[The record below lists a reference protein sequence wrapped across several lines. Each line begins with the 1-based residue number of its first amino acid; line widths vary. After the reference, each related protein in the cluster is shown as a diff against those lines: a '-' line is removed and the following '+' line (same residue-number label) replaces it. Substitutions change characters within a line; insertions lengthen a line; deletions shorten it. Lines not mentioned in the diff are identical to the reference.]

1 MSLKNGTPRL
11 ARAVIR
17 PILLLGA
24 RLITLCRLEPD
35 SALIAAIV
43 KYMGAPGAKR
53 LRAVVPAFSTFI
65 LSPNA
70 TNSASASEAYVPT
83 MSDQGAL
90 TVAAIAKIAKNV
102 DREVDV
108 LEAHINQYAPGIA
121 PQIFERLAE
130 AHLSE
135 NSAARAT
142 ETLRRGLGIHP
153 ENGRLHRVL
162 ALALSGMSEWAE
174 AVTHWEQVPEN
185 LQEGTNIWTVIGVA
199 RAYRL
204 AGNPLMANKLARRAA
219 RSHPDNELLREEIR
233 LCRPYVIDWSHCLVA
248 VDPMESDRQAGE
260 ITSMGFL
267 HGGTEPL
274 TGWVDSPEKGDPDV
288 LLLVNNRTMAAT
300 VAAETS
306 NVSRAKAFSI
316 NCAEL
321 LQYLG
326 DGDIVRVTSNGN
338 AISLPGLGSVAMVDC
353 GQTSRFDLLQ
363 KRLDE
368 GYVFTKDGRLRPGHD
383 AVSKRAVLDLFEDVS
398 SVIESGT
405 GQPVFPFYGNLLGA
419 VREGDFIA
427 HDVDGFDIV
436 YLCGSNQPR
445 DVRAEIARVCR
456 LLIERGYDL
465 KPEPCSVMIRRNHS
479 DAMFIDM
486 NYGWFTPSDEL
497 NVSFGWRFEPVLG
510 RARFVAGRRCRLVDR
525 EVLIPGNAEEVLQQL
540 YGSRWR
546 VPDQGYSA
554 RKLLKRD
561 DEYLLTM
568 TDIQSIANST

>member
-1 MSLKNGTPRL
+1 
-11 ARAVIR
+11 
-17 PILLLGA
+17 
-24 RLITLCRLEPD
+24 
-35 SALIAAIV
+35 
-43 KYMGAPGAKR
+43 
-53 LRAVVPAFSTFI
+53 
-65 LSPNA
+65 
-70 TNSASASEAYVPT
+70 
-83 MSDQGAL
+83 
-90 TVAAIAKIAKNV
+90 
-102 DREVDV
+102 
-108 LEAHINQYAPGIA
+108 
-121 PQIFERLAE
+121 
-130 AHLSE
+130 
-135 NSAARAT
+135 
-142 ETLRRGLGIHP
+142 
-153 ENGRLHRVL
+153 
-162 ALALSGMSEWAE
+162 
-174 AVTHWEQVPEN
+174 VTHWEQVPEN
-185 LQEGTNIWTVIGVA
+185 LQEATNIWTVIGVA

-219 RSHPDNELLREEIR
+219 RSHPDNELLREEIG

-274 TGWVDSPEKGDPDV
+274 TGWVDSPEKGDPEV

-300 VAAETS
+300 VAAEAS

-321 LQYLG
+321 LQFLG
-326 DGDIVRVTSNGN
+326 DGDIVQVTSNGN
-338 AISLPGLGSVAMVDC
+338 AISLPGLGSAAMVNC

-363 KRLDE
+363 NRLDK

-383 AVSKRAVLDLFEDVS
+383 TESKRAVLDLFEEVS

-427 HDVDGFDIV
+427 HDVDGFDV
-436 YLCGSNQPR
+436 LYLCGSNQPG
-445 DVRAEIARVCR
+445 DVRGEIAKVCR
-456 LLIERGYDL
+456 LLIGRGYDL
-465 KPEPCSVMIRRNHS
+465 KIEPCSVMIRRNRS

-510 RARFVAGRRCRLVDR
+510 RARFVASRSCRLSDR
-525 EVLIPGNAEEVLQQL
+525 IVQIPGNAEDVLQQL

-546 VPDQGYSA
+546 APDQGFAS
-554 RKLLKRD
+554 RKNLKRD
-561 DEYLLTM
+561 DAYLLKTSE
-568 TDIQSIANST
+568 IQSIANSS